1 MINYNNNR
9 FVTNE
14 LNQYESNDN
23 NFIFDE
29 SISGC
34 KIPLLTINSSGD
46 ERFSINGPMKY
57 LNQKRKDEAKNKSR
71 NPHTKYTYDNIKR
84 ECKHL
89 VIENVMIL
97 VNKKIFEAYNGNI
110 GEGILRKELF
120 KLNQTQKKNSNAEFN
135 QQFIKKTLRE
145 ILSQKITKRI
155 KYYHEDHNK
164 RVIEK
169 VLEEKRDK
177 FENLFNITFIECLEH
192 FIGNKN
198 IDELTGM
205 TLFKELKEDIIKKY
219 EDDGETYYE
228 NLQIFLKEFEKRIN
242 NSKPRKKA

>member
-29 SISGC
+29 SISGY

-46 ERFSINGPMKY
+46 ERFTINGSMKY
-57 LNQKRKDEAKNKSR
+57 LNQKRKDEAKNKSK

-192 FIGNKN
+192 FIGNRK